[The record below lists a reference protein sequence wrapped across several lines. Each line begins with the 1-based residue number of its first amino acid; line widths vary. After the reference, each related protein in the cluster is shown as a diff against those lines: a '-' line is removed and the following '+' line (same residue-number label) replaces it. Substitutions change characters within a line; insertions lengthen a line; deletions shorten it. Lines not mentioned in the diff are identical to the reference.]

1 MHGDGAGCLLLAM
14 SRAGKP
20 NQGDENPKESHRR
33 ILGSRRR
40 PVTTRRARHRSS
52 PSAPASEI
60 SVGLSLRMWKEG
72 AGGANAGARPFMAA
86 MTRHGTQRRA
96 ERGRVLLITDRKDDS

>member
-1 MHGDGAGCLLLAM
+1 MHGDGAGRLLLAA
-14 SRAGKP
+14 RPAGNR
-20 NQGDENPKESHRR
+20 NQGDKNPEESHRR
-33 ILGSRRR
+33 ILGRRR
-40 PVTTRRARHRSS
+40 RLVTARRGRHRSS
-52 PSAPASEI
+52 PSAAAGEI

-72 AGGANAGARPFMAA
+72 ADGANAGARPFMAA